1 MGSSQVK
8 IYNDSNIPLIHNMDW
23 MKDIPDETKISEMTI
38 PGTHDSCA
46 LFGICCARTQTWT
59 LVEQMK
65 AGIRYFD
72 IRLRRINDTL
82 RAYHAFVDQKDTFD
96 KILRYAFDFLEK
108 NPTETIMME
117 ICSEYEPKNCTK
129 SFIELYDEYTKSYF
143 DKIVSYEN
151 KDIELGKIRGKLLAI
166 KVFEGRTSN
175 IPNFFMQNEWT
186 VNIRCHINKKKRRIK
201 ENIHRAI
208 SINNNKIFLNYLSAS
223 SDYFM
228 MTPYTAATKCNEV
241 VMRYHGRL
249 GIVVADYPGEDLI
262 KHLIKQ
268 NKFSQ
273 GIKEEIKNNDLVYVI
288 HNDTHKYLF
297 LDKNEKKDNNIYC
310 VKEKVKLKIKHKN
323 KEIGRDNFKIGDEFI
338 FSNKDGFELEFKI
351 GGTFSGNEDF
361 IDNQSL
367 LLLQYNK
374 NDEMKYIECKYEN
387 KDSKKHYLF
396 NFTKNNGT
404 YTYYFKIEIVK
415 EDEEIKE

>member
-1 MGSSQVK
+1 MGANQIR
-8 IYNDSNIPLIHNMDW
+8 IYNDSNTPLIHNMNW

-82 RAYHAFVDQKDTFD
+82 RAYHAFVDQKETFD
-96 KILRYAFDFLEK
+96 RILAYTFDFLEK
-108 NPTETIMME
+108 NPTETILME

-129 SFIELYDEYTKSYF
+129 SFVDLYDEYTRPYS
-143 DKIVSYEN
+143 DKIASYEN

-166 KVFEGRTSN
+166 KVFEGRTSS
-175 IPNFFMQNEWT
+175 IPNFFIQNEWT
-186 VNIRCHINKKKRRIK
+186 VNIRCHINNKKRRIK

-208 SINNNKIFLNYLSAS
+208 SINNNKIFLNYISAS
-223 SDYFM
+223 SDYAM
-228 MTPYTAATKCNEV
+228 MTPYTAATKCNAV
-241 VMRYHGRL
+241 AMKYHGRL
-249 GIVVADYPGEDLI
+249 GIVVTDYPGEDLI

-268 NKFSQ
+268 NNISP

-297 LDKNEKKDNNIYC
+297 LDKNGKKDNNIYC
-310 VKEKVKLKIKHKN
+310 VKEKEKLTIRHKN
-323 KEIGRDNFKIGDEFI
+323 QEIGRDNFKIGDEFI
-338 FSNKDGFELEFKI
+338 LSNKDGFELEFRI

-374 NDEMKYIECKYEN
+374 NDEMEYIECKYEN
-387 KDSKKHYLF
+387 KNSKKHYLL
-396 NFTKNNGT
+396 NFTKKNGT
-404 YTYYFKIEIVK
+404 YTYYFKIEKAKEEEDVK
-415 EDEEIKE
+415 E

>member
-8 IYNDSNIPLIHNMDW
+8 IYNDSNIPLIHNMSW

-108 NPTETIMME
+108 NPTETIIME
-117 ICSEYEPKNCTK
+117 ICSEYKPKNCNK
-129 SFIELYDEYTKSYF
+129 SFVELYDEYTKSYL

-166 KVFEGRTSN
+166 KVFEGRTSS

-186 VNIRCHINKKKRRIK
+186 VNIRCHINKKKRKIK

-208 SINNNKIFLNYLSAS
+208 SINNNKIFLNYISAS

-228 MTPYTAATKCNEV
+228 MTPYTAATKCNEI

-249 GIVVADYPGEDLI
+249 GIVVTDYPGEDLI

-268 NKFSQ
+268 NKICQ

-310 VKEKVKLKIKHKN
+310 VKEKVKLNIRHKN
-323 KEIGRDNFKIGDEFI
+323 KEIGRDNFKIGDELI
-338 FSNKDGFELEFKI
+338 LSNKDGFELEFRI

-374 NDEMKYIECKYEN
+374 NDEMEYIECKYEN
-387 KDSKKHYLF
+387 KNSKKHYLL
-396 NFTKNNGT
+396 NFTKDKGT
-404 YTYYFKIEIVK
+404 YTYYFMIEKVK
-415 EDEEIKE
+415 EDEETKE